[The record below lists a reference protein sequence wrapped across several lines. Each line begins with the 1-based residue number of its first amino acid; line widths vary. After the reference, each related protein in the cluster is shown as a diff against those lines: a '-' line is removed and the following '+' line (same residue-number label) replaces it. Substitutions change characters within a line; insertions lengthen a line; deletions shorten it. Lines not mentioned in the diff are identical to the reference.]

1 MGYLWLE
8 GPYIKEGSL
17 EGDKILV
24 KSGLIRWVTFGR
36 RGLILKRG
44 GLS

>member
-8 GPYIKEGSL
+8 GPL

-24 KSGLIRWVTFGR
+24 KSGLIRWVTFGW

-44 GLS
+44 LLRETKY